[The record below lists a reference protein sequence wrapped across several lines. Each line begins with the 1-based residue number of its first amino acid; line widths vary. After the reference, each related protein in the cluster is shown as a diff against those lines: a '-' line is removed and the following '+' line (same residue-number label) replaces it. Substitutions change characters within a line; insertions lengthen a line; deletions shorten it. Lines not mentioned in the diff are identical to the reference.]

1 MARFDRNRRSRRDS
15 EPKPEWIPKSDVGR
29 LVKSGQVTSV
39 EEIFSMGKPIL
50 EHGIVDH
57 LYPDMTED
65 TLEVKSTQRMTGNG
79 RKMQF
84 RAVVLVGDKKG
95 HFGIGAGKSE
105 EVKPAIE
112 SAVKN
117 AKRNI
122 ISIPMGC
129 GSWESGP
136 GFKNSIPISV
146 QGRAGSVRVLLKPA
160 PRGVGL
166 AANDVVKK
174 VLAAAGVKDIWSFSR
189 GHTRNIYNTAMATA
203 NALQQ
208 LTSMKLPEG
217 FEGPAPPSGKQAPKG
232 DDEPAGTGGPAGDE
246 KVSS

>member
-1 MARFDRNRRSRRDS
+1 MARFDRNRRSRRND
-15 EPKPEWIPKSDVGR
+15 EPRPEWIPKSDIGR
-29 LVKSGQVTSV
+29 LVKTGQITSL
-39 EEIFSMGKPIL
+39 EEINEKGKPIL
-50 EHGIVDH
+50 ESGIVDH

-84 RAVVLVGDKKG
+84 RAIVLVGDKKG

-112 SAVKN
+112 SAIKN

-122 ISIPMGC
+122 ISVPLGC
-129 GSWESGP
+129 GSWESGA
-136 GFKNSIPISV
+136 GFKNSIPIAVS
-146 QGRAGSVRVLLKPA
+146 GRAGSVRVLLKPA

-189 GHTRNIYNTAMATA
+189 GHTRSIYNTAMATKD
-203 NALQQ
+203 ALDQ
-208 LTSMKLPEG
+208 LNTMKLSKGWDSGAKAET
-217 FEGPAPPSGKQAPKG
+217 GKQEEKMSADADNSPTRR
-232 DDEPAGTGGPAGDE
+232 A

>member
-1 MARFDRNRRSRRDS
+1 MARFDRNRRSRRDD
-15 EPKPEWIPKSDVGR
+15 EPKPEWIPKTDIGR

-39 EEIFSMGKPIL
+39 EEIFAMGKKIL

-57 LYPDMTED
+57 LCPDMVEE
-65 TLEVKSTQRMTGNG
+65 TLEVKSTQRMTDNG

-84 RAVVLVGDKKG
+84 RAVVLVGDRKG

-112 SAVKN
+112 SAIKD
-117 AKRNI
+117 AKRNV
-122 ISIPMGC
+122 ISVPFGC
-129 GSWESGP
+129 GSWESGS

-166 AANDVVKK
+166 AANEVVKK
-174 VLAAAGVKDIWSFSR
+174 VLSAAGVKDIWSFSR
-189 GHTRNIYNTAMATA
+189 GHTRTIYNTAMATA
-203 NALQQ
+203 DALEQ
-208 LTSMKLPEG
+208 LTTMRLSKNWEGETPSKKQLPKE
-217 FEGPAPPSGKQAPKG
+217 E
-232 DDEPAGTGGPAGDE
+232 DE
-246 KVSS
+246 KVSA

>member
-1 MARFDRNRRSRRDS
+1 MARFDRNRRSRRDD
-15 EPKPEWIPKSDVGR
+15 EPKPEWIPKTDIGR

-39 EEIFSMGKPIL
+39 EEIFAMGKKIL

-57 LYPDMTED
+57 LCPDMVEE
-65 TLEVKSTQRMTGNG
+65 TLEIKSTQRMTDNG

-112 SAVKN
+112 SAIKD

-122 ISIPMGC
+122 ISVPFGC
-129 GSWESGP
+129 GSWESGA
-136 GFKNSIPISV
+136 GFKNSIPVSV

-166 AANDVVKK
+166 AANEVVKK
-174 VLAAAGVKDIWSFSR
+174 VLGAAGIKDIWSFSR
-189 GHTRNIYNTAMATA
+189 GHTRTIYNTAMATA
-203 NALQQ
+203 NALEQ
-208 LTSMKLPEG
+208 LTTMRLAKSWDGE
-217 FEGPAPPSGKQAPKG
+217 APVKKQTPK
-232 DDEPAGTGGPAGDE
+232 EDE
-246 KVSS
+246 KVAA

>member
-1 MARFDRNRRSRRDS
+1 MGRDFGRRRPRDND
-15 EPKPEWIPKSDVGR
+15 EPKAEWVPKTDAGR
-29 LVKSGQVTSV
+29 LVKSGQVTSI
-39 EEIFSMGKPIL
+39 EELFAMGKKVL
-50 EHGIVDH
+50 EAEMIDH
-57 LYPDMTED
+57 LYPSLDEE
-65 TLEVKSTQRMTGNG
+65 TLEVSSTQRMTDNG

-84 RAVVLVGDKKG
+84 RAIVLVGDKNG

-117 AKRNI
+117 AKRNL
-122 ISIPMGC
+122 ISVPLGC

-136 GFKNSIPISV
+136 GFKNSIPIKV
-146 QGRAGSVRVLLKPA
+146 EGRAGSVRVVLKPA

-174 VLAAAGVKDIWSFSR
+174 VLSLAGVKDIWSFSR
-189 GHTRNIYNTAMATA
+189 GHTRSIYNTAMATA
-203 NALQQ
+203 DALNQ
-208 LTSMKLPEG
+208 LSSMRL
-217 FEGPAPPSGKQAPKG
+217 KG
-232 DDEPAGTGGPAGDE
+232 DWEANLPKKEG

>member
-1 MARFDRNRRSRRDS
+1 MARFDRNRRSRRSD
-15 EPKPEWIPKSDVGR
+15 EPKPEWIPKSDIGR
-29 LVKSGQVTSV
+29 LVKSGQITSV

-50 EHGIVDH
+50 ESGIIDH
-57 LYPDMTED
+57 LYPDMAED

-84 RAVVLVGDKKG
+84 RAIVLVGDKKG

-112 SAVKN
+112 SAIKD

-122 ISIPMGC
+122 ISVPFGC
-129 GSWESGP
+129 GSWESGA
-136 GFKNSIPISV
+136 GFRNSIPIAV
-146 QGRAGSVRVLLKPA
+146 NGRAGSVRVLLKPA

-189 GHTRNIYNTAMATA
+189 GHTRSIYNTAMATA
-203 NALQQ
+203 NALEQ
-208 LTSMKLPEG
+208 LNTMKLSKGWGGETKPET
-217 FEGPAPPSGKQAPKG
+217 GKQP
-232 DDEPAGTGGPAGDE
+232 E

>member
-1 MARFDRNRRSRRDS
+1 MARFDRNKRSRRND
-15 EPKPEWIPKSDVGR
+15 EPKPEWIPKSDTGR
-29 LVKSGQVTSV
+29 LVKSGQITSV
-39 EEIFSMGKPIL
+39 EEIFSKGKPIL
-50 EHGIVDH
+50 ESGIIDH

-84 RAVVLVGDKKG
+84 RAIVLVGDKKG

-112 SAVKN
+112 SAIKS

-122 ISIPMGC
+122 ISVPFGC
-129 GSWESGP
+129 GSWESGA
-136 GFKNSIPISV
+136 GFRNSIPIAV
-146 QGRAGSVRVLLKPA
+146 NGRAGSVRVLLKPA

-166 AANDVVKK
+166 AANEVVKK

-189 GHTRNIYNTAMATA
+189 GHTRSIYNTAMATA
-203 NALQQ
+203 DALNQ
-208 LTSMKLPEG
+208 LNTMKLSKSWES
-217 FEGPAPPSGKQAPKG
+217 EAKSQAEKQP
-232 DDEPAGTGGPAGDE
+232 E